1 MFLNLVNVK
10 VENSISASD
19 NEDINLNRN
28 RWGIPCWFSLINL
41 EMVKAVTL
49 AFFNIQQYFIRD
61 IHAKFGIPNY
71 ASFQVLGKA
80 QAGVFLTS
88 RFLVSPL

>member
-1 MFLNLVNVK
+1 
-10 VENSISASD
+10 
-19 NEDINLNRN
+19 
-28 RWGIPCWFSLINL
+28 
-41 EMVKAVTL
+41 MVKAVTL
-49 AFFNIQQYFIRD
+49 AFFSIQQYFIRD

-88 RFLVSPL
+88 RFQVSPL